1 MKIKQVDRME
11 RQWRNFRLSTQ
22 APEEVTFKLRA
33 E

>member
-11 RQWRNFRLSTQ
+11 RQWHNFRLSTQ
-22 APEEVTFKLRA
+22 VSEEVTFKLRA